1 MNVSDFHN
9 MLQDKEQ
16 GDALLNSVKALAS
29 YNAEKLGI
37 ADSVKETLDDL
48 VAFLK
53 CEKEDAAAIKKYVRK
68 AAAAYGKHEMD
79 QLLNEQSAIEMLIAR
94 LDTQASAGDEG

>member
-1 MNVSDFHN
+1 MNVSDFQH

-16 GDALLNSVKALAS
+16 GDALLNSVKQLAS
-29 YNAEKLGI
+29 YNAEQLGI
-37 ADSVKETLDDL
+37 RDSVKETLDDL

-53 CEKEDAAAIKKYVRK
+53 VEKEDAAAIKKYVRK

-94 LDTQASAGDEG
+94 LDGQTGGDED